1 MKNIRPR
8 SPNEVVKSGIDIDAD
23 YNRGAK
29 ISSFSSSK
37 FKYKFEENYI
47 FVAKADQARLDRV
60 KSALLSCKVVSSLE
74 NSFELFDS
82 AAARNEARTLAVKN
96 ARDVAQRMA
105 KDACMTLCEIDEIVY
120 EGKRDNDNDT
130 EVTTAIREYI
140 ELSETVCIKWK
151 IK

>member
-1 MKNIRPR
+1 M
-8 SPNEVVKSGIDIDAD
+8 
-23 YNRGAK
+23 
-29 ISSFSSSK
+29 
-37 FKYKFEENYI
+37 
-47 FVAKADQARLDRV
+47 
-60 KSALLSCKVVSSLE
+60 VSSLE

-120 EGKRDNDNDT
+120 EGKRDDDNDT

-140 ELSETVCIKWK
+140 VLSETVWIKWK

>member
-1 MKNIRPR
+1 
-8 SPNEVVKSGIDIDAD
+8 
-23 YNRGAK
+23 
-29 ISSFSSSK
+29 
-37 FKYKFEENYI
+37 
-47 FVAKADQARLDRV
+47 
-60 KSALLSCKVVSSLE
+60 
-74 NSFELFDS
+74 
-82 AAARNEARTLAVKN
+82 
-96 ARDVAQRMA
+96 MA